1 MTVASVLGVGAHR
14 VVVKVKRMG
23 GGFGGKESRFA
34 LLSLIFFWT
43 YLVSLTFHSHFLLIC
58 RSVPLTAAVAVAAK
72 ATGRPV
78 RLMLDRDEDMITSG
92 WRHPFLGRYKVAF
105 SSEGLVQAVEVD
117 LYNNA
122 GHTMDLS
129 FSVMER
135 AMFHSDGSYKV
146 PNLRAR
152 GHCCKTNL
160 PSNTAFRGF
169 GGPQGLMVAESWIEK
184 IAMKLGLSTEE
195 VRQRN
200 LYKEGE
206 LTHFNQQLVNCTLS
220 RCWEECSKM
229 ASFSQLRAEVD
240 EFNANNRWKKRGLA
254 MIPVKFGIAFTA
266 VHLNQNGALVNVYT
280 DGLVFVLK

>member
-1 MTVASVLGVGAHR
+1 
-14 VVVKVKRMG
+14 
-23 GGFGGKESRFA
+23 
-34 LLSLIFFWT
+34 
-43 YLVSLTFHSHFLLIC
+43 
-58 RSVPLTAAVAVAAK
+58 
-72 ATGRPV
+72 
-78 RLMLDRDEDMITSG
+78 MLDRDEDMITSG

-105 SSEGLVQAVEVD
+105 SSDGLVQAVEVD

-122 GHTMDLS
+122 GYTMDLS

-184 IAMKLGLSTEE
+184 IATKLGLTTEE
-195 VRQRN
+195 VRKRN

-206 LTHFNQQLVNCTLS
+206 KTHFNQELTNCTIS
-220 RCWEECSKM
+220 RCWDECSKM
-229 ASFSQLRAEVD
+229 AEFSQQRSEVD
-240 EFNANNRWKKRGLA
+240 KFNANNRWKKRGLA

-266 VHLNQNGALVNVYT
+266 VHLNQNGALINVYT
-280 DGLVFVLK
+280 DGFVVFCTSD